1 MRLLDDLSYYEILEV
16 SPEASASEI
25 RQARQKFL
33 MLYRDDPIVA
43 DSFFTEKEKQQII
56 DRIETAFAV
65 LSDPAKRQAYDRELR
80 PAGESSGR
88 KEDSA
93 PGDRPRSGV
102 VSPLIPGKP
111 SWDSALVARKMED
124 QGLPDKARRLIDEIR
139 GRETVSGADIRALR
153 RALQITVTQV
163 FEITRIREALVRA
176 IENDRFDELPPP
188 VYLRGFLESYAD
200 LLHLPPEVLRRGY
213 FRHMTVS

>member
-25 RQARQKFL
+25 RQARQKL
-33 MLYRDDPIVA
+33 LILYRDDPIVA
-43 DSFFTEKEKQQII
+43 DSFFTDKEKQQII

-65 LSDPAKRQAYDRELR
+65 LSDPEKRQAYDRDHL
-80 PAGESSGR
+80 PAGDSSGR
-88 KEDSA
+88 QEDTDT
-93 PGDRPRSGV
+93 GVRPRGGV
-102 VSPLIPGKP
+102 VSPLIPKKP
-111 SWDSALVARKMED
+111 SWDSALVARKMEE
-124 QGLPDKARRLIDEIR
+124 QGLPDKARQLIDDLCSQ
-139 GRETVSGADIRALR
+139 ETVSGADIRALR

-163 FEITRIREALVRA
+163 FEITRIREGLVRA

-200 LLHLPPEVLRRGY
+200 LLHLPPEGLRRGY
-213 FRHMTVS
+213 FRHMTSC